1 MTTSTV
7 EAEWVDSE
15 HYLGPRM
22 KRITFQCGKCNHQ
35 WVRTLKVEPRR
46 NPPCPNRR
54 CEETAEREEL
64 KREVENLRQILAEQR
79 APATVGANLR
89 VRAVDETARI
99 VMEDQKLTNLR
110 DGLREGDTM
119 APKLPQRQQE
129 LADAMFSPKTTGV
142 TPVID
147 MGGRRQSIP
156 SARLRQ
162 VGLRAIGGAYTQN
175 SVKPTAIIPKERP
188 SAVVVKNER
197 YNPGRPS
204 AEGYKK

>member
-1 MTTSTV
+1 LTTSTV

-22 KRITFQCGKCNHQ
+22 KRITFQCGKCNYQ
-35 WVRTLKVEPRR
+35 WVRTLKVEPKRD
-46 NPPCPNRR
+46 PPCPNRR

-89 VRAVDETARI
+89 VKAIDETAKI

-129 LADAMFSPKTTGV
+129 LADAMFSPKTSGV

-162 VGLRAIGGAYTQN
+162 VGLRAIGGAYAQN
-175 SVKPTAIIPKERP
+175 SVKPTAIIPKDRP
-188 SAVVVKNER
+188 ATVAVKNER